1 MAPPHD
7 GGAVAGWMARYRPLD
22 GLIVYLLDEVAEG
35 FVSKILHCH
44 PAAPF
49 DAILM
54 LVAGSNLA
62 AARRWL
68 GAGVQGDM
76 PVVVLNR
83 GLRIAAIRSLLQ
95 LGARDFVA
103 SDCDPEELHLRLWR
117 LSGTARRR
125 PGTDSAGAACHP
137 LLLHLIGSNGPFLTQ
152 IERIPVI
159 AACDAGVL
167 VLGETGTG
175 KELCAR
181 AIHELSGRAA
191 RPWVAVNCGALPEE
205 LVESELFGHAR
216 GAYTSANESRIG
228 LIGEAEGGTVFLD
241 EIDSLPLA
249 AQAKLLRFL
258 QDKEYRQVGDAR
270 PRRANVRVIAA
281 TNSDPDAL
289 VDAGRLRRD
298 LYHRLNILSLH
309 LPPLRE
315 RLEDLM
321 PLIDHFICRFAGEF
335 DRPVRGLTR
344 AALARLAAY
353 RWPGNVR
360 ELEHSIQRAV
370 LFCGGEFID
379 AGDLELPALEAPVC
393 QNFRAAKDHAVKAFE
408 RSYIERLLLMCDGNI
423 THAAEAAG
431 KDRRAFWQLI
441 RKHGIDAERY
451 RAPER
456 HDG

>member
-1 MAPPHD
+1 
-7 GGAVAGWMARYRPLD
+7 
-22 GLIVYLLDEVAEG
+22 
-35 FVSKILHCH
+35 
-44 PAAPF
+44 
-49 DAILM
+49 M
-54 LVAGSNLA
+54 LVANNNVAG
-62 AARRWL
+62 ARRWL
-68 GAGVQGDM
+68 GASLPGNT
-76 PVVVLNR
+76 PVIILSR
-83 GLRIAAIRSLLQ
+83 RLRAAAIRSLLQ

-103 SDCDPEELHLRLWR
+103 SDCDQEELQLRLWR
-117 LSGTARRR
+117 LCRTPRSR
-125 PGTDSAGAACHP
+125 PGSDCARSCCHP
-137 LLLHLIGSNGPFLTQ
+137 LLLRLIGSDPTFLTQ

-159 AACDAGVL
+159 AGCDAGVL
-167 VLGETGTG
+167 ILGETGTG

-191 RPWVAVNCGALPEE
+191 RPWVAVNCGALPAD

-216 GAYTSANESRIG
+216 GAYTSANEARVG

-241 EIDSLPLA
+241 EIDSLPQA

-258 QDKEYRQVGDAR
+258 QEKEYRLVGDAR
-270 PRRANVRVIAA
+270 PRRANVRVVAA
-281 TNSDPDAL
+281 TNSDPSAL
-289 VDAGRLRRD
+289 VEAGRLRRD
-298 LYHRLNILSLH
+298 LYHRLNVLSLH

-315 RLEDLM
+315 RREDLM
-321 PLIDHFICRFAGEF
+321 PLIDHFVCRFATESGC
-335 DRPVRGLTR
+335 PVRGLTR
-344 AALARLAAY
+344 AALARLAEY

-360 ELEHSIQRAV
+360 ELEHAIQRAV
-370 LFCGGEFID
+370 LFCRGEFID
-379 AGDLELPALEAPVC
+379 AVDLELPAVEAPRC

-451 RAPER
+451 RVPER